1 VHFLG
6 AFILSDVEEKWE
18 KFLRP
23 DLIRMTFSVLGLYMV
38 AYEFLVDGIRRRPKE
53 YYATQWSA
61 KKGWALSDDY
71 RKNVLSLDPQEKN
84 DALRGALAW
93 FRNLEAIDDSDLK
106 AFHSITV
113 TRNTIA
119 HEISKIISGESKVEL
134 ETMFPL
140 LFDLILK
147 VERWWVI
154 NVEIATDPDMADKE
168 IDEDGVTPGSILVLQ
183 ILHRVALG
191 EDDEAW
197 ELYRMFAKRGE
208 NV

>member
-1 VHFLG
+1 
-6 AFILSDVEEKWE
+6 
-18 KFLRP
+18 
-23 DLIRMTFSVLGLYMV
+23 MTFSVLGLYMV

-71 RKNVLSLDPQEKN
+71 RKNVLSLDPHEKN

>member
-1 VHFLG
+1 M
-6 AFILSDVEEKWE
+6 SDIEEKWE

-71 RKNVLSLDPQEKN
+71 RKNVLSLDPHEKN

>member
-1 VHFLG
+1 M
-6 AFILSDVEEKWE
+6 SDVEEKWE